1 MNIERKTLGI
11 LALAAAAVL
20 MAGCDKKDD
29 KAATP
34 AAPSTSAP
42 ASSSSTTPPAAT
54 TPAPSSSAA
63 TPAECEA
70 YVAKVNACMD
80 KLGNGNPAVASFK
93 QQMEAAKAQWAAVTD
108 KTQLAAQC
116 KQASDP
122 ACAIGHPDGLPVT
135 MLVGGCREAARFSPV
150 LCGRSPHA
158 VRPFL
163 RRIRAGPARP
173 IAPCPRRWAQ
183 SVRTHYTGASQ
194 ATTRSTAMNSRT
206 QWMEDI
212 QKNISDLIARS
223 PAADV
228 EKNVRAMM
236 AQAFTKMDLVTRE
249 EFDVQADL
257 LARTRARV
265 DQLAAQVQQLEER
278 LSALSK

>member
-122 ACAIGHPDGLPVT
+122 ARNRPPRWAARND
-135 MLVGGCREAARFSPV
+135 VGRGCREAARFSPV

-158 VRPFL
+158 VRPFCVGSAQGRRGPL
-163 RRIRAGPARP
+163 RHARAGGRSPSGRTTLEPAR
-173 IAPCPRRWAQ
+173 
-183 SVRTHYTGASQ
+183 
-194 ATTRSTAMNSRT
+194 
-206 QWMEDI
+206 
-212 QKNISDLIARS
+212 
-223 PAADV
+223 
-228 EKNVRAMM
+228 
-236 AQAFTKMDLVTRE
+236 
-249 EFDVQADL
+249 
-257 LARTRARV
+257 
-265 DQLAAQVQQLEER
+265 QQQGVLP
-278 LSALSK
+278 

>member
-20 MAGCDKKDD
+20 MAGCDKTTS
-29 KAATP
+29 AATP

-116 KQASDP
+116 KQASD
-122 ACAIGHPDGLPVT
+122 L
-135 MLVGGCREAARFSPV
+135 F
-150 LCGRSPHA
+150 
-158 VRPFL
+158 
-163 RRIRAGPARP
+163 
-173 IAPCPRRWAQ
+173 AQ
-183 SVRTHYTGASQ
+183 S
-194 ATTRSTAMNSRT
+194 ATQMGC
-206 QWMEDI
+206 
-212 QKNISDLIARS
+212 
-223 PAADV
+223 P
-228 EKNVRAMM
+228 
-236 AQAFTKMDLVTRE
+236 
-249 EFDVQADL
+249 
-257 LARTRARV
+257 
-265 DQLAAQVQQLEER
+265 
-278 LSALSK
+278 

>member
-54 TPAPSSSAA
+54 TPAPSRRPP
-63 TPAECEA
+63 PAECEA

-116 KQASDP
+116 KQASDLF
-122 ACAIGHPDGLPVT
+122 AQSATRWAARND
-135 MLVGGCREAARFSPV
+135 VGRGCREAPVFSCALWAVTACGPPFCVGSAQGRRGPLRHARAG
-150 LCGRSPHA
+150 GRSPSG
-158 VRPFL
+158 RTTL
-163 RRIRAGPARP
+163 EPAR
-173 IAPCPRRWAQ
+173 
-183 SVRTHYTGASQ
+183 
-194 ATTRSTAMNSRT
+194 
-206 QWMEDI
+206 
-212 QKNISDLIARS
+212 
-223 PAADV
+223 
-228 EKNVRAMM
+228 
-236 AQAFTKMDLVTRE
+236 
-249 EFDVQADL
+249 
-257 LARTRARV
+257 
-265 DQLAAQVQQLEER
+265 QQQGVLP
-278 LSALSK
+278 

>member
-116 KQASDP
+116 KQASDLF
-122 ACAIGHPDGLPVT
+122 AQSATRWAARND
-135 MLVGGCREAARFSPV
+135 VGRGCREAARFL
-150 LCGRSPHA
+150 LCFVGGHRMRSA
-158 VRPFL
+158 LL

>member
-42 ASSSSTTPPAAT
+42 ASSSSTTPLPPRRRRLPRRT
-54 TPAPSSSAA
+54 A

-116 KQASDP
+116 KQASD
-122 ACAIGHPDGLPVT
+122 L
-135 MLVGGCREAARFSPV
+135 F
-150 LCGRSPHA
+150 
-158 VRPFL
+158 
-163 RRIRAGPARP
+163 
-173 IAPCPRRWAQ
+173 AQ
-183 SVRTHYTGASQ
+183 S
-194 ATTRSTAMNSRT
+194 ATQMGC
-206 QWMEDI
+206 
-212 QKNISDLIARS
+212 
-223 PAADV
+223 P
-228 EKNVRAMM
+228 
-236 AQAFTKMDLVTRE
+236 
-249 EFDVQADL
+249 
-257 LARTRARV
+257 
-265 DQLAAQVQQLEER
+265 
-278 LSALSK
+278 

>member
-42 ASSSSTTPPAAT
+42 ASSSSTTRRPPRRRRL
-54 TPAPSSSAA
+54 PSSAA

-93 QQMEAAKAQWAAVTD
+93 QQMEAAKAQWPPSPTRPSLPPSASRPA
-108 KTQLAAQC
+108 TQ
-116 KQASDP
+116 P
-122 ACAIGHPDGLPVT
+122 CAIGHPDGLPVT
-135 MLVGGCREAARFSPV
+135 MLVGAAARRPGFPCAFRAV
-150 LCGRSPHA
+150 TACGP
-158 VRPFL
+158 PFL

-173 IAPCPRRWAQ
+173 IAPCPRWWAQ

-236 AQAFTKMDLVTRE
+236 AQASPRWTSS
-249 EFDVQADL
+249 
-257 LARTRARV
+257 RARN
-265 DQLAAQVQQLEER
+265 LTCRPTCWRAPAPASTSWR
-278 LSALSK
+278 RRCSNWKSACRP

>member
-42 ASSSSTTPPAAT
+42 ASSSSTPPAAT

-108 KTQLAAQC
+108 KTQLASQC
-116 KQASDP
+116 KQASDLF
-122 ACAIGHPDGLPVT
+122 AIGHPDGLPVT
-135 MLVGGCREAARFSPV
+135 MLVGAAARRPGFLL

-158 VRPFL
+158 VRPFCAASAPG
-163 RRIRAGPARP
+163 RRNPSRPAP
-173 IAPCPRRWAQ
+173 SRRAQ
-183 SVRTHYTGASQ
+183 SVRR
-194 ATTRSTAMNSRT
+194 TTL
-206 QWMEDI
+206 EP
-212 QKNISDLIARS
+212 AR
-223 PAADV
+223 
-228 EKNVRAMM
+228 
-236 AQAFTKMDLVTRE
+236 
-249 EFDVQADL
+249 
-257 LARTRARV
+257 
-265 DQLAAQVQQLEER
+265 QQQGVLP
-278 LSALSK
+278 

>member
-42 ASSSSTTPPAAT
+42 ASSSSTTPPAAS

-63 TPAECEA
+63 APAECEA

-108 KTQLAAQC
+108 KTQLASQC
-116 KQASDP
+116 KQASD
-122 ACAIGHPDGLPVT
+122 L
-135 MLVGGCREAARFSPV
+135 F
-150 LCGRSPHA
+150 
-158 VRPFL
+158 
-163 RRIRAGPARP
+163 
-173 IAPCPRRWAQ
+173 AQ
-183 SVRTHYTGASQ
+183 S
-194 ATTRSTAMNSRT
+194 ATQMGC
-206 QWMEDI
+206 
-212 QKNISDLIARS
+212 
-223 PAADV
+223 P
-228 EKNVRAMM
+228 
-236 AQAFTKMDLVTRE
+236 
-249 EFDVQADL
+249 
-257 LARTRARV
+257 
-265 DQLAAQVQQLEER
+265 
-278 LSALSK
+278 